1 MEKTNFN
8 EQDNNIKM
16 DNLDTPFNNNEPL
29 VDMSKAMSIIKYNDM
44 KNKQNQQKNSF
55 CIFYSNIENNS
66 FIQKVD
72 NEPPPTAQLINFQK
86 KDVEQENNNDSNQN
100 VFDINQIYI
109 PNNLNIKNQYN
120 NTPNYYNIQNQ
131 SKENNIKTILPKYD
145 EEDQKE
151 LVDLKQKNKS
161 ENSKLY
167 NSSQKRNNSDLTDT
181 LNKKK
186 ILNHQKQFNNKY
198 PNF

>member
-8 EQDNNIKM
+8 EIDNGVKM
-16 DNLDTPFNNNEPL
+16 DNLDTPFYNNEPL

-44 KNKQNQQKNSF
+44 KNNQNQQKNSF
-55 CIFYSNIENNS
+55 CIFDSNIVKNS

-86 KDVEQENNNDSNQN
+86 KDGEQENNNDSNQN
-100 VFDINQIYI
+100 VFDINQIYVPEI
-109 PNNLNIKNQYN
+109 SKENNNNNLNIKNQYN

-131 SKENNIKTILPKYD
+131 NKENNIKTILPKYD

-151 LVDLKQKNKS
+151 LVD
-161 ENSKLY
+161 
-167 NSSQKRNNSDLTDT
+167 
-181 LNKKK
+181 
-186 ILNHQKQFNNKY
+186 
-198 PNF
+198 